1 MGRRAINV
9 NRSVEYAIAR
19 IRVSLARREFEAYFQ
34 NRYGSMGCEVLSE
47 AYPELTQAGA
57 TAITAET

>member
-1 MGRRAINV
+1 MGRPAINV

-19 IRVSLARREFEAYFQ
+19 IRVSFVRREFDAYFQ
-34 NRYGSMGCEVLSE
+34 NRYGSMGCEVLSGG
-47 AYPELTQAGA
+47 YPELTQAGA